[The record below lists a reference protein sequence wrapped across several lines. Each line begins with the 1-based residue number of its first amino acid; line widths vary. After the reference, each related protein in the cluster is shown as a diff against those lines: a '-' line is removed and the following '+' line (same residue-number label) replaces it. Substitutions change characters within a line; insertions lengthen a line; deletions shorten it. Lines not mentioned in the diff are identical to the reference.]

1 MFVVWGTWHKL
12 VEDVEWY
19 QGDAKR
25 GSLDFL
31 HMNYGRLVIDSTFT
45 MQNDD
50 HDVIRISKDTAHKGT
65 AQVHPDA

>member
-1 MFVVWGTWHKL
+1 
-12 VEDVEWY
+12 
-19 QGDAKR
+19 
-25 GSLDFL
+25 
-31 HMNYGRLVIDSTFT
+31 MNYGRLVIDSTFT